1 MKITFEI
8 KKVLVYLISEVEK
21 NSKNELNKKW

>member
-21 NSKNELNKKW
+21 NSKNELNKK